1 MREAARLRQKQL
13 DAVLRIQAGYRGYMD
28 RKVSKAYAIER
39 AAEVREI
46 CDYLC
51 HTLRPLT
58 SRCPFLSCKVAQQ
71 ALERA
76 ACINIQRFWRGY
88 VAREIAG
95 DRREELLLFLEAL
108 KREEARA
115 LEEEYYKLH
124 PMELLK
130 KQMREG
136 VVRFR
141 SSVCFRCWPMFT
153 SYVHRRKRRRRRT
166 PIHSCQS

>member
-58 SRCPFLSCKVAQQ
+58 SRCPFFVLQGGTTSTGA
-71 ALERA
+71 
-76 ACINIQRFWRGY
+76 RGVY
-88 VAREIAG
+88 QYTAFLARICGA
-95 DRREELLLFLEAL
+95 
-108 KREEARA
+108 
-115 LEEEYYKLH
+115 
-124 PMELLK
+124 
-130 KQMREG
+130 
-136 VVRFR
+136 
-141 SSVCFRCWPMFT
+141 
-153 SYVHRRKRRRRRT
+153 
-166 PIHSCQS
+166 